1 MMMIIFTILTFLI
14 YLFSKKAYTKWSLF
28 FFHPL
33 LLAPVLL
40 IILISVTH
48 VSADQYLVDSKW
60 LTHLLG
66 PATVAFA
73 VPIYKNLSII
83 KKYVGTIIISITSG
97 TLVAIFSTF
106 GLSKLLHLNTD
117 FINSILPRSIT
128 TPIAIEVSKEIGGL
142 PTLTTVFV
150 ILTGIIGGV
159 VGPSVIKGLSIKTP
173 IAKGLA
179 LGMGAH
185 GVGTNKAIEY
195 GRQEATFSSLAMIFA
210 ALITLIWGA
219 FLIPTL
225 MNFNIHHIF

>member
-1 MMMIIFTILTFLI
+1 MVH
-14 YLFSKKAYTKWSLF
+14 TKWNLF

-33 LLAPVLL
+33 LLAPILL
-40 IILISVTH
+40 IILISVSH
-48 VSADQYLVDSKW
+48 VSANQYLEDTKW
-60 LTHLLG
+60 LGHLLG

-73 VPIYKNLSII
+73 VPIYKHIKII

-97 TLVAIFSTF
+97 SLVAIFSTY
-106 GLSKLLHLNTD
+106 GLSKLFHLKYD
-117 FINSILPRSIT
+117 FITSMLPRSIT

-150 ILTGIIGGV
+150 ILTGIIGSI

-185 GVGTNKAIEY
+185 GAGTTKAFEY
-195 GRQEATFSSLAMIFA
+195 GKQEATFSSLAMIFA

-219 FLIPTL
+219 LLIPPL
-225 MNFNIHHIF
+225 MHFNV

>member
-1 MMMIIFTILTFLI
+1 MMILFTILTFLI
-14 YLFSKKAYTKWSLF
+14 YRLSKMAHAKWSLF
-28 FFHPL
+28 LLHPL
-33 LLAPVLL
+33 LLAPILL
-40 IILISVTH
+40 IALISVTH
-48 VSADQYLVDSKW
+48 VSADHYLEDTKW

-73 VPIYKNLSII
+73 VPIYKNLSVI

-97 TLVAIFSTF
+97 SLVAIFSTF
-106 GLSKLLHLNTD
+106 GLSKLFDLKSD
-117 FINSILPRSIT
+117 FITSILPRSIT

-150 ILTGIIGGV
+150 IITGIIGSV

-185 GVGTNKAIEY
+185 GAGTNKAFEY
-195 GRQEATFSSLAMIFA
+195 GNQEATFSSLAMIFA
-210 ALITLIWGA
+210 AVITLIWGA
-219 FLIPTL
+219 ILIPPL
-225 MNFNIHHIF
+225 MNFNIHHLF

>member
-1 MMMIIFTILTFLI
+1 MMILFTIATYLI
-14 YLFSKKAYTKWSLF
+14 YRFSKIVYVKKSNPL
-28 FFHPL
+28 FHPL
-33 LLAPVLL
+33 LLAPILL
-40 IILISVTH
+40 IFLILATN
-48 VSADQYLVDSKW
+48 VSANQYLIDTKW

-73 VPIYKNLSII
+73 VPIYKNLGMI
-83 KKYVGTIIISITSG
+83 KKYIATIMISITSG

-106 GLSKLLHLNTD
+106 GLSKLLHLKYD
-117 FINSILPRSIT
+117 FIISILPRSIT

-150 ILTGIIGGV
+150 IITGVIGGI
-159 VGPSVIKGLSIKTP
+159 VGPFVMKWLSIKTP

-185 GVGTNKAIEY
+185 GVGTNKALEY
-195 GRQEATFSSLAMIFA
+195 GKQEATFSSLAMIFA

-219 FLIPTL
+219 ILIPSL
-225 MNFNIHHIF
+225 MNMNLHHIF